1 MARVNCRRGILT
13 ETAGLTLGLKQAE
26 DVVNLDCRGV
36 SGMIVDGGGMMVLL
50 VKTNARISISLEDQC
65 PKSKFVIC

>member
-36 SGMIVDGGGMMVLL
+36 SGIIAVGGIVVLFMKADARNFHFSSKDW
-50 VKTNARISISLEDQC
+50 KTQ
-65 PKSKFVIC
+65 K